1 VILAPAQLPLKQYPT
16 NSKTYREE
24 LQNYFSSLLNE
35 SQRYSGYLS
44 KVVGKQTFTALIFTY
59 DDTISDVLVIDSSL
73 AGIVNYPSSDKT
85 LAESASVAFEK
96 LANDGFIY
104 SGSLIKKVSTSNFTY
119 LVFYRHG
126 KSADASKSVTADKVA
141 TEKVAKKTNKRSP
154 IESESDRLGYL

>member
-1 VILAPAQLPLKQYPT
+1 VILAPASLPLKQYPT

-24 LQNYFSSLLNE
+24 LQNYFSSLISE

-126 KSADASKSVTADKVA
+126 NKDNKSVTADKVA

>member
-1 VILAPAQLPLKQYPT
+1 VILAPASLPLKQYPT

-73 AGIVNYPSSDKT
+73 AGIVNYPSSDRT

-126 KSADASKSVTADKVA
+126 NKDNKSVTADKVA

>member
-1 VILAPAQLPLKQYPT
+1 VILAPASLPLKQYPT

-24 LQNYFSSLLNE
+24 LQNYLSSLISE
-35 SQRYSGYLS
+35 SKRYSGYLS

-96 LANDGFIY
+96 LANEGFIY

-126 KSADASKSVTADKVA
+126 KSIADKPVTADKVT

-154 IESESDRLGYL
+154 IEVESDRLGYL